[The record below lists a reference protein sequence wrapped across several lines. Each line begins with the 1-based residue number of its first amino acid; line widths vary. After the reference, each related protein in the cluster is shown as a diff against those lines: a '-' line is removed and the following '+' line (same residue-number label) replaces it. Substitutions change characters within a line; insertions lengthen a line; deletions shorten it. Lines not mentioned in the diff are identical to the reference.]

1 MFKYFHNESASVFAP
16 APAPLVLVPGSLAL
30 SLALAALGHFATT
43 QGRSGR
49 TLLGQGRWE
58 HLLGKVKHFTEVLNA
73 LIGQG
78 VVVPTPA
85 VDLSQVVT
93 GGKGPQDH
101 HHVQVWD
108 VLQLI
113 VLAGLWE
120 SNSEVYPL
128 GTSFPSIPFA
138 CLKICLNQI
147 EPDSPK

>member
-1 MFKYFHNESASVFAP
+1 M
-16 APAPLVLVPGSLAL
+16 
-30 SLALAALGHFATT
+30 
-43 QGRSGR
+43 
-49 TLLGQGRWE
+49 
-58 HLLGKVKHFTEVLNA
+58 KHFTEVLNA

-113 VLAGLWE
+113 VLAGLRQ
-120 SNSEVYPL
+120 SNSEVYPI

-147 EPDSPK
+147 EPDSPE

>member
-1 MFKYFHNESASVFAP
+1 MPAYASP
-16 APAPLVLVPGSLAL
+16 SPLVLVPGSLAL
-30 SLALAALGHFATT
+30 SLALAAALGHFATT

-49 TLLGQGRWE
+49 TLLGQGLWE
-58 HLLGKVKHFTEVLNA
+58 DLLGKVKHFTEVLNA

-113 VLAGLWE
+113 VLAGLCG
-120 SNSEVYPL
+120 SNSEVYPI

-138 CLKICLNQI
+138 CLKICLNHF
-147 EPDSPK
+147 ETDSPE